1 MTRSF
6 RGFALDDTNG
16 IAMRGLS
23 DEPPI
28 EGKRVPMIGDGDAFQ
43 RVRRAG
49 RRVRLSGDVIGST
62 EAELK
67 TRSRGLMA
75 ALQDPSKGT
84 LILDA
89 YELPCWSRPGKLE
102 YQVPMG
108 EAFRATWSCL
118 FESEEP
124 YWTEAAAAI
133 ATHSVNNNAVSEQT
147 FTVTYGSDLAE
158 TYPLFEIK
166 QLAAVLTTGFEVTLV
181 NDDTG
186 EEFRLLDFDLGQND
200 VLSVDPYTE
209 QVWISS
215 DQSGNALPPR
225 RVDGV
230 FWPVTGANFD
240 LIVRHNQQ
248 GSSPNLQVKTS
259 LWKRHYT
266 FNA

>member
-6 RGFALDDTNG
+6 RSFALDDTNG
-16 IAMRGLS
+16 ITPGNLN

-28 EGKRVPMIGDGDAFQ
+28 DGKRVSLIGDGDAFQ
-43 RVRRAG
+43 RVRRGG
-49 RRVRLSGDVIGST
+49 RRVKMGGTVIGST
-62 EAELK
+62 ATELK
-67 TRSRGLMA
+67 TRLRDLMA
-75 ALQDPSKGT
+75 VLQNPTKGL
-84 LILDA
+84 LILDT
-89 YELPCWSRPGKLE
+89 YELSCWSRPGRIV
-102 YQVPMG
+102 YDSPM
-108 EAFRATWSCL
+108 ESALSAQWSCS
-118 FESEEP
+118 FESEDP
-124 YWTEAAAAI
+124 FWTDP
-133 ATHSVNNNAVSEQT
+133 TSGVSSSTVNNNSVSEQT
-147 FTVTYGSDLAE
+147 FNILYGSDLAE

-186 EEFRLLDFDLGQND
+186 AEFRLLDFDLGQND

-215 DQSGNALPPR
+215 DVSGNAVTPR

-230 FWPVTGANFD
+230 FWPVNGANFD

-248 GSSPNLQVKTS
+248 GSSPNFQVKTI
-259 LWKRHYT
+259 LYKRHYT